1 MAIRK
6 FKPYT
11 PGTRQRVVT
20 DFSEITGSKPERSL
34 IVSKHR
40 NKGRNNRGVITC
52 RHRGGGHKRQYRL
65 VDFRRDKKNIN
76 AKVAAIHYDPHRNAR
91 LALLFYEDGEKRYI
105 IAPAGIK
112 VGQNVI
118 SGEDVPIEEG
128 NAMPLSSM
136 PLGSNVHCVELY
148 AGRGAQMVR
157 SAGASA
163 QLMAKEGEYVC
174 LLYTSPSPRDGT
186 SSRMPSSA

>member
-76 AKVAAIHYDPHRNAR
+76 ARVAAIHYDPHR
-91 LALLFYEDGEKRYI
+91 
-105 IAPAGIK
+105 
-112 VGQNVI
+112 
-118 SGEDVPIEEG
+118 
-128 NAMPLSSM
+128 LS
-136 PLGSNVHCVELY
+136 LIHI
-148 AGRGAQMVR
+148 
-157 SAGASA
+157 
-163 QLMAKEGEYVC
+163 
-174 LLYTSPSPRDGT
+174 
-186 SSRMPSSA
+186 

>member
-52 RHRGGGHKRQYRL
+52 RHRGGESCQ
-65 VDFRRDKKNIN
+65 VN
-76 AKVAAIHYDPHRNAR
+76 P
-91 LALLFYEDGEKRYI
+91 
-105 IAPAGIK
+105 
-112 VGQNVI
+112 
-118 SGEDVPIEEG
+118 
-128 NAMPLSSM
+128 
-136 PLGSNVHCVELY
+136 
-148 AGRGAQMVR
+148 
-157 SAGASA
+157 
-163 QLMAKEGEYVC
+163 
-174 LLYTSPSPRDGT
+174 
-186 SSRMPSSA
+186 

>member
-65 VDFRRDKKNIN
+65 VDFRRDKKNI
-76 AKVAAIHYDPHRNAR
+76 KGGMYPKLTGAIDCLEKGVKSAHIVDGRVPHSV
-91 LALLFYEDGEKRYI
+91 LIELLTDKG
-105 IAPAGIK
+105 
-112 VGQNVI
+112 VGTWI
-118 SGEDVPIEEG
+118 S
-128 NAMPLSSM
+128 
-136 PLGSNVHCVELY
+136 
-148 AGRGAQMVR
+148 R
-157 SAGASA
+157 
-163 QLMAKEGEYVC
+163 
-174 LLYTSPSPRDGT
+174 
-186 SSRMPSSA
+186 